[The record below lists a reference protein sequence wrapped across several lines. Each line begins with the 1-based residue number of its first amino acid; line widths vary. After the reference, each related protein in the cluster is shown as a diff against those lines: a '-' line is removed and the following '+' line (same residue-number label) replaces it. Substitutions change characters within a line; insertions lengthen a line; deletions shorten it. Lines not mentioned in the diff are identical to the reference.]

1 MFIITDQQEG
11 SLHCRNKACRP
22 DESQS
27 DSSMPY
33 QKHSGNS
40 VSANEKATIAVAFSI
55 SNSNRSDVR
64 NWWQKRSSPA
74 HCGHLFH

>member
-1 MFIITDQQEG
+1 M
-11 SLHCRNKACRP
+11 A
-22 DESQS
+22 
-27 DSSMPY
+27 Y

-64 NWWQKRSSPA
+64 NRRQKRSPPA